1 MKNQFAIGLSYG
13 AKTSA
18 EVIKDK
24 FKLYIQEDKLILDNV
39 SEEQK
44 DTLLNEIYDIIKVT
58 LQTDIHE
65 MLKVMNNISEKTLSV
80 FNKIAEETLKNESET
95 TEINETNNTN
105 NENEK
110 GEN

>member
-24 FKLYIQEDKLILDNV
+24 FKPYIQEDKLILDSV

-44 DTLLNEIYDIIKVT
+44 DALLNEIYDFIKVT
-58 LQTDIHE
+58 LQTDIRE
-65 MLKVMNNISEKTLSV
+65 MLKVMNNISKNTLSI
-80 FNKIAEETLKNESET
+80 FNKIAEETLKNDSET
-95 TEINETNNTN
+95 TETNETNIIN

>member
-24 FKLYIQEDKLILDNV
+24 FKPYIQEDKLTLDNV

-44 DTLLNEIYDIIKVT
+44 DTLLNEIYDFIKVT

-65 MLKVMNNISEKTLSV
+65 MIRVMSNISKNTLSIFNNIT
-80 FNKIAEETLKNESET
+80 EETLKNESAT
-95 TEINETNNTN
+95 TETNETNNTN